1 MKFLEY
7 EVYALSPL
15 GRDSF
20 QGYLRNDGRKIII
33 KKQADFTDIKVIE
46 QLTYIEMQGI
56 PHVLGITHYQEEEW
70 LIFTWLE
77 GKALNTQKRTPEN
90 IIQIIEKVLTLI
102 NKLFFLT
109 DYHWFF
115 LDLKMQH
122 ILIDENENILLIDFE
137 HVYLSKKTSVKWQNI
152 PSIGLNTAY
161 CSPEIRENELSAK
174 HHEYALALIA
184 LNIVQEQNTQALNK
198 HKLHKALKQF
208 PVDWQI
214 KLKNALDG
222 KGLVKRL
229 ENVDIDTKKDL
240 DHDVSFKE
248 KEIKVS
254 KGQELFEDKDNIK
267 SKDKLAKTEPF
278 LFQHKIYLDN
288 EKILNVQIDL
298 TIESIVHD

>member
-1 MKFLEY
+1 M
-7 EVYALSPL
+7 
-15 GRDSF
+15 
-20 QGYLRNDGRKIII
+20 
-33 KKQADFTDIKVIE
+33 
-46 QLTYIEMQGI
+46 
-56 PHVLGITHYQEEEW
+56 
-70 LIFTWLE
+70 
-77 GKALNTQKRTPEN
+77 
-90 IIQIIEKVLTLI
+90 
-102 NKLFFLT
+102 
-109 DYHWFF
+109 
-115 LDLKMQH
+115 
-122 ILIDENENILLIDFE
+122 
-137 HVYLSKKTSVKWQNI
+137 
-152 PSIGLNTAY
+152 
-161 CSPEIRENELSAK
+161 
-174 HHEYALALIA
+174 
-184 LNIVQEQNTQALNK
+184 
-198 HKLHKALKQF
+198 HKALKQF